1 MAQVITVNQVIG
13 SRGTGALVVTSDATG
28 FLSTAANAPAG
39 VSKANT
45 AGETISAMY
54 ITDIVTTGSTAATSW
69 TIKRGATTVW
79 VAYGNGQYKFRDK
92 GMRLEADTSA
102 AAANVVFTLAGGGTG
117 YMQMKLTKSS
127 NAE

>member
-54 ITDIVTTGSTAATSW
+54 ITDLVTTCSAAGGNW
-69 TIKRGATTVW
+69 TIKRGANTVF

-92 GMRLEADTSA
+92 GMRLEVSA
-102 AAANVVFTLAGGGTG
+102 GDAVANVVFTKSGTG

>member
-1 MAQVITVNQVIG
+1 MAAKITVNQNIG

-39 VSKANT
+39 ISKANT

-54 ITDIVTTGSTAATSW
+54 ITDIVTTGSAAGTSW
-69 TIKRGATTVW
+69 TIKRGATTVF

-102 AAANVVFTLAGGGTG
+102 AAANVVFTLSGTG

-127 NAE
+127 NAEA

>member
-1 MAQVITVNQVIG
+1 MAQAITVNQSIG

-28 FLSTAANAPAG
+28 FLSTTAGAPATA
-39 VSKANT
+39 KANT

-69 TIKRGATTVW
+69 TIKRGGTTVF
-79 VAYGNGQYKFRDK
+79 VAYGYGQYKFRDK
-92 GMRLEADTSA
+92 GMRLEADTTA
-102 AAANVVFTLAGGGTG
+102 AAANVVFTLGGGGTG

>member
-1 MAQVITVNQVIG
+1 MAAKITVNQNIG

-28 FLSTAANAPAG
+28 FLSTTANAPATA
-39 VSKANT
+39 KANT

-54 ITDIVTTGSTAATSW
+54 ITDLVTTCSAAGGNW
-69 TIKRGATTVW
+69 TIKRGANTVF

-92 GMRLEADTSA
+92 GMRLEASA
-102 AAANVVFTLAGGGTG
+102 GDAVANVVFTKSGTG